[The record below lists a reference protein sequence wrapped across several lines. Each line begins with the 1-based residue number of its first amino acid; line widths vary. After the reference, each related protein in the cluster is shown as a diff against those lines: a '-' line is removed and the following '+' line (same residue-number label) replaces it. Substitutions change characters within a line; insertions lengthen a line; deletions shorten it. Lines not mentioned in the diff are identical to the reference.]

1 VILDVKSEG
10 DRMANTYQD
19 AKLDALA
26 SFLSTDATANLEAM
40 QEVFE
45 QSRHH
50 IYSLSFW
57 MTDNELSAEELMG
70 ATFRRAFSA
79 SDAPSAEAIDAAL
92 ISELREEMPIGPMTL
107 DCAICS
113 EIKNVRE
120 NTLRVHLERAVVRL
134 PATERMI
141 FLFHDVEGYNHA
153 RIAKLIGLTENES
166 QNGLH
171 QARLRMRELLAAMN

>member
-1 VILDVKSEG
+1 
-10 DRMANTYQD
+10 MANTYQD

-70 ATFRRAFSA
+70 AAFRRAFSA

-120 NTLRVHLERAVVRL
+120 NTLRVHLERAVVQL

-141 FLFHDVEGYNHA
+141 FLLHDVEGYNHA
-153 RIAKLIGLTENES
+153 RIAKLIGLTEDES